1 MSHRPSLQTNSPF
14 AAYSVGPTLLFVPGA
29 NAPSGTP
36 PPSPVLVV
44 VPDPIQAAQLAK
56 RVFKRG
62 LPVAIACDTTEAIAS
77 MKTAR
82 FELILADPVMPG
94 REGLR
99 WIKQVVS
106 EPDAPKVAIVAS
118 QPSLDAVTDA
128 ASLPLAGFFV
138 EPISDEDL
146 DSLLRRALPAEAL
159 S

>member
-82 FELILADPVMPG
+82 SNSSSPT
-94 REGLR
+94 
-99 WIKQVVS
+99 
-106 EPDAPKVAIVAS
+106 
-118 QPSLDAVTDA
+118 PSCPA
-128 ASLPLAGFFV
+128 AKGCAG
-138 EPISDEDL
+138 SNK
-146 DSLLRRALPAEAL
+146 S
-159 S
+159 